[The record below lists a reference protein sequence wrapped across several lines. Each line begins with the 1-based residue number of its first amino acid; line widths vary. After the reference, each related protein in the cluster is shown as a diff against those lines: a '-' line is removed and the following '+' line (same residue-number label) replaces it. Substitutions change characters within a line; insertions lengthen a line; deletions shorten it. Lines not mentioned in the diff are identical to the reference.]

1 MRYEL
6 FIGLRYLRAKRKEA
20 FISTITIISTLGL
33 IIGVMTLNIVLA
45 VFTGFEEDLRER
57 ILGFN
62 PQVVVLSFSGTIA
75 HADQVVQRIE
85 EVPGVTAAAPFV
97 YGQAMLAPHD
107 NVIGAVV
114 RGVGPESEKV
124 SSLQRFISEGNV
136 EGLGKPL

>member
-62 PQVVVLSFSGTIA
+62 PQIVVHNLSGRILDYAEVT
-75 HADQVVQRIE
+75 QRIAQM
-85 EVPGVTAAAPFV
+85 PGVVAAAPFV
-97 YGQAMLAPHD
+97 YGQVMLSVQQH
-107 NVIGAVV
+107 VT
-114 RGVGPESEKV
+114 
-124 SSLQRFISEGNV
+124 
-136 EGLGKPL
+136 